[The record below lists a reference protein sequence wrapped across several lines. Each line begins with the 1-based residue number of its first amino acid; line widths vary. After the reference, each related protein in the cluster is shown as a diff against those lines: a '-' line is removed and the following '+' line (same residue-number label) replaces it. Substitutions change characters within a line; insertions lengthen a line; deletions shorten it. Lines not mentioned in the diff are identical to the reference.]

1 MKSFK
6 FISSFGLLSLILLF
20 IFSLIGLPNIRTATV
35 LAQSPADAIETNTPA
50 PTPQPPTATFPPPTS
65 TPTAEDQV
73 WLARLV
79 DVIPNAVLGG
89 GAILRVYVQDRPGEL
104 IEVQLADTVIRN
116 TAGSKPEYG
125 PFAAEFA
132 PLPAGQ
138 WLVSVPGLG
147 ANLGVQTDYRSL
159 FVVEFS
165 QVPAAQATAAA
176 QKSATPTPLG
186 NTLWEGRKTG
196 VIEGPSV
203 AGALLRVKVEGRSGL
218 PVDLITFTDFI
229 GQGVTGSKSE
239 APADE
244 VEFAGLSAGRYTI
257 IPHGLNTQF
266 TVDLEVNTT
275 TFVEFFPVKPQPTP
289 TSTPIPSPQPPTA
302 TPLPPTPTSP
312 PTPTFTPT
320 PTATPPKRWLMVVEQ
335 REPIS
340 QAAPSLVI
348 QIDGQREEEVMV
360 SRRDPLLETSCI
372 TEGQAGNDRYACEL
386 RGLLPGA
393 YTVSWKEGGLWT
405 PLRLET
411 GQRVVLALKQELA
424 PLEATTWQ
432 ARFNQNTSN
441 ALPTGL
447 INSTVTV
454 RVANRPGQVISLI
467 NSRGQRY
474 LCETDETGL
483 CQFTQ
488 LGAGVYTIEPANIP
502 AQQALYLDGRGQV
515 QVEFEELPLITQ
527 GVRPV
532 ATPIIG
538 HGAIPKKSQAGGG
551 GIRASVTATIVP
563 PPTPT
568 PFERNS
574 IPTLAPS
581 QATVTPTPAFAWSGA
596 VAENYS
602 HPGQTLVVRAPLGDH
617 PVILK
622 SGTWQVE
629 GRTDSKPEYGP
640 GTVEFAGLSPGD
652 YTVIL
657 AGLSEMPITLAPD
670 HFVLV
675 HFTYGLVPEPTPT
688 PQPGQWTAAILSNT
702 SWTES
707 GGGVWSILTL
717 EIGGVNNLPIRI
729 STDGFETECITGT
742 KPELGDGVCQIGGL
756 WPATY
761 RVQPA
766 GLPISIDVPLDGR
779 GAAWVAFWQQ

>member
-6 FISSFGLLSLILLF
+6 FVSSFGLLSLILLF
-20 IFSLIGLPNIRTATV
+20 IFFLIGPPNIKPTRA
-35 LAQSPADAIETNTPA
+35 LAQSTADVLESNTP
-50 PTPQPPTATFPPPTS
+50 TLQPPPS
-65 TPTAEDQV
+65 TPIPEEQV

-89 GAILRVYVQDRPGEL
+89 GAILRVYVQDRPGEP

-132 PLPAGQ
+132 PLPAGP
-138 WLVSVPGLG
+138 WRVSVPGLG
-147 ANLGVQTDYRSL
+147 VNIIVQTDYRSL

-186 NTLWEGRKTG
+186 NTPWEGRKTG
-196 VIEGPSV
+196 VIEGPSI

-218 PVDLITFTDFI
+218 PVDLVTFTDFI

-275 TFVEFFPVKPQPTP
+275 TFVEFFPVEPQPTP
-289 TSTPIPSPQPPTA
+289 TSTPIPSPRPPTA

-312 PTPTFTPT
+312 PTPTPT
-320 PTATPPKRWLMVVEQ
+320 PQKRWLMVVEH

-340 QAAPSLVI
+340 QAAPRLVI
-348 QIDGQREEEVMV
+348 QIDGQREEEVMI
-360 SRRDPLLETSCI
+360 SGRDPLLETSC
-372 TEGQAGNDRYACEL
+372 TTRRQAGNDRYTCEI
-386 RGLLPGA
+386 RDLLPGT
-393 YTVSWKEGGLWT
+393 YTVSWKEGGLWA

-432 ARFNQNTSN
+432 VRFIQNSSN

-447 INSTVTV
+447 TNSTMTV
-454 RVANRPGQVISLI
+454 RVANRSGQVISLI

-474 LCETDETGL
+474 LCETDETGR
-483 CQFTQ
+483 CQFDQ

-502 AQQALYLDGRGQV
+502 ARQALYLDGRGQV
-515 QVEFEELPLITQ
+515 QIEFEELPLTTQ
-527 GVRPV
+527 AASPV

-538 HGAIPKKSQAGGG
+538 HGAIPKKGQAGGG
-551 GIRASVTATIVP
+551 SIRATATATIAP

-568 PFERNS
+568 PSERNS
-574 IPTLAPS
+574 IPTSVQP
-581 QATVTPTPAFAWSGA
+581 QAITTSTQIPPPTLTSTPAFAWLGT

-602 HPGQTLVVRAPLGDH
+602 HPGQTLIVKAPLGDH
-617 PVILK
+617 LVILK

-640 GTVEFAGLSPGD
+640 GAVEFAGLSPGN

-657 AGLSEMPITLAPD
+657 AGLSEMPITLASD
-670 HFVLV
+670 HFMLV
-675 HFTYGLVPEPTPT
+675 QFTYGPVPEPTPT

-702 SWTES
+702 SGTEP
-707 GGGVWSILTL
+707 GGGAWSILTL
-717 EIGGVNNLPIRI
+717 EVGGVNNLPIRI

-742 KPELGDGVCQIGGL
+742 KPELGDGICQIGGL

-779 GAAWVAFWQQ
+779 GAAWVAFWLQ